1 MTRAGCHRFARY
13 SGSILEARS
22 MVNNVDNL
30 YTPGETAESTV
41 ARLDRSATHV
51 LGSARGTA
59 LASPGCA
66 LPRAVSGPGGQ
77 LAGLDVWPG
86 DEIAK
91 LSGCFAASSG
101 AAKVWKSALPMAAVS
116 LPARDRTRDGAVTR
130 TGWNDTP
137 ATSEHLDQ
145 TAPMRSA
152 DQSERN

>member
-1 MTRAGCHRFARY
+1 
-13 SGSILEARS
+13 
-22 MVNNVDNL
+22 MVNNADKL
-30 YTPGETAESTV
+30 YMLGRVAESAV

-51 LGSARGTA
+51 LDSARGTA

-66 LPRAVSGPGGQ
+66 LPRAVSSPGGQ

-86 DEIAK
+86 DELVK
-91 LSGCFAASSG
+91 LSGCFAASSS
-101 AAKVWKSALPMAAVS
+101 AAKVWKSVLPAAAVL
-116 LPARDRTRDGAVTR
+116 LPLRDRTRDGAVAR
-130 TGWNDTP
+130 TGWSDTP